1 MSIKAQ
7 VLATATEAVTKD
19 RTETHGNAM
28 DNFRH
33 TANLWSA
40 YLGVNISA
48 YDVCQMMV
56 IAKISR
62 SKMGKQDYADH
73 YVDQCGYSAL
83 AAEMAGAK

>member
-19 RTETHGNAM
+19 RTATHGSAE

-33 TANLWSA
+33 TALMWSA

-48 YDVCQMMV
+48 HDVCQMMV
-56 IAKISR
+56 LSKISR
-62 SKMGKQDYADH
+62 AKIGKKDYADH

-83 AAEMAGAK
+83 AAEIAGAK